1 MHDFCFVLFFVFF
14 FRYTIVQMSLK
25 FYSEF
30 LETFQL
36 INFFQAKQA
45 EDRLSVT

>member
-1 MHDFCFVLFFVFF
+1 MHKYFVILFFHNITVL
-14 FRYTIVQMSLK
+14 VSLT

-30 LETFQL
+30 LVTFQL
-36 INFFQAKQA
+36 INFFQAKQS